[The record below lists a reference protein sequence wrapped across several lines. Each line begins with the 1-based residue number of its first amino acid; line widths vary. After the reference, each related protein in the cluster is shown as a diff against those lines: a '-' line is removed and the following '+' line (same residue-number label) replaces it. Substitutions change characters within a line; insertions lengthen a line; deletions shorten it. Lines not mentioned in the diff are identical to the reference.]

1 MNLSRW
7 VDQLRLIYPRAR
19 LTMYDSR
26 ASYVNC
32 AIEFEINSDPGSV
45 NCYNTR
51 FHIDRRYLENASIHG
66 DDFAQRVFEDAL
78 TRMVAQHIRSVR

>member
-7 VDQLRLIYPRAR
+7 VDQLRSLYPRAR

-32 AIEFEINSDPGSV
+32 AVEFEINTDPGSMD
-45 NCYNTR
+45 CYNTR
-51 FHIDRRYLENASIHG
+51 FSLDRRYLESIRDESYADH
-66 DDFAQRVFEDAL
+66 AFEQAL
-78 TRMVAQHIRSVR
+78 LRMVTHQIRSVR

>member
-7 VDQLRLIYPRAR
+7 VDQLRSLYPRAR

-32 AIEFEINSDPGSV
+32 AVEFEINTDPGSMD
-45 NCYNTR
+45 CYNTR
-51 FHIDRRYLENASIHG
+51 FTIDRRYLESIRDESYADH
-66 DDFAQRVFEDAL
+66 AFEQAL
-78 TRMVAQHIRSVR
+78 LRMATHKIRSVR